1 VLGPSLVSANLC
13 STTAKLPG
21 KQSTQ
26 SCRSYL
32 SKHGELGRE
41 RGAHCTQLKAV
52 LITNVVRNEQGVRN

>member
-1 VLGPSLVSANLC
+1 MC